1 MTTSHL
7 TVGLLNTWTRSVTVI
22 LFVVVSLSGCNTTP
36 SASSPPETR
45 TTINQESLSQPR
57 PLNQFYEK
65 WRGVPYRWGG
75 TTPTG
80 VDCSAL
86 VQIAYEKTWQ
96 VALPRTTKQ
105 QSLVGKRIAPSH
117 ARYGDLVFFHITK
130 NEKHVGLYLGK
141 QRFIHASS
149 SKGVMISR
157 LNNPYWAARFWQFRH
172 INK

>member
-1 MTTSHL
+1 MIIGL
-7 TVGLLNTWTRSVTVI
+7 T
-22 LFVVVSLSGCNTTP
+22 GCSSTP
-36 SASSPPETR
+36 PAAASSVKKIVKIDKQTMTHP
-45 TTINQESLSQPR
+45 QP
-57 PLNQFYEK
+57 LHQFYEK
-65 WRGVPYRWGG
+65 WQGVPYRWGG

-96 VALPRTTKQ
+96 IDLPRTTKQ
-105 QSLVGKRIAPSH
+105 QSLVGSRISPAN

-149 SKGVMISR
+149 SRGVMISR
-157 LNNPYWAARFWQFRH
+157 MNNPYWAAHFWQFRH
-172 INK
+172 IAK